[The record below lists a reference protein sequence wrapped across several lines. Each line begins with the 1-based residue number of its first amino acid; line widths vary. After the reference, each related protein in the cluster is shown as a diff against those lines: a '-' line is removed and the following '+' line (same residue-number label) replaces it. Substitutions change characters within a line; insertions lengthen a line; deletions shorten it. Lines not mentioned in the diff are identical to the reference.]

1 MPVRPDKVAKIDPT
15 PPTCVGKTSPASSS
29 LCKNPATYLI
39 NGDPHCADHA
49 VKYFMYRAQQMYKKH
64 ERFREGVKSALKEPT
79 ETHLFASLDKLL
91 NDHPPE
97 VPPYD
102 EEGAS
107 KFDRDVKMTT
117 KEEVAPVY
125 NSNAKQRSDHAV
137 KRWMEESDESVTQ
150 KMKEEEERF
159 LRNVLAN
166 GHVIK
171 GDKF

>member
-1 MPVRPDKVAKIDPT
+1 
-15 PPTCVGKTSPASSS
+15 
-29 LCKNPATYLI
+29 
-39 NGDPHCADHA
+39 
-49 VKYFMYRAQQMYKKH
+49 MYRAQQMYKKH

-107 KFDRDVKMTT
+107 KFDRDVKITN

-125 NSNAKQRSDHAV
+125 YSNAKQRSDRAV
-137 KRWMEESDESVTQ
+137 KQWTEETDQTMAR
-150 KMKEEEERF
+150 KMKSR
-159 LRNVLAN
+159 
-166 GHVIK
+166 
-171 GDKF
+171 